1 MSEYLKPNVIRDRV
15 NRGIAIYVNDE
26 LEIKCSKCGDFFP
39 HTREYFYGAGK
50 RGLESSCR
58 ACCIEHRER
67 RESTKVNKSF
77 NSIFLTNKHH
87 QGQT

>member
-15 NRGIAIYVNDE
+15 NRGIAIYVDDV
-26 LEIKCSKCGDFFP
+26 LEVKCSKCDEFFP

-58 ACCIEHRER
+58 ACCIEHREN
-67 RESTKVNKSF
+67 RELTKGNKKF
-77 NSIFLTNKHH
+77 NHLFN
-87 QGQT
+87 